1 MSSLECSAPNKLR
14 IIMGLSDSDISYAE
28 AELHMINSHCISEND
43 TDSNYILSKMNSA
56 IVPLEVVFQLP
67 FFNLTKLP

>member
-1 MSSLECSAPNKLR
+1 
-14 IIMGLSDSDISYAE
+14 MGLSDSDISYAE
-28 AELHMINSHCISEND
+28 AKLHRINSHCISEND
-43 TDSNYILSKMNSA
+43 TDSNYISSKMNSA